1 MRGLSYNG
9 RPVPLFVCD
18 CESSSKFAQLSVED
32 VVLGGST
39 LVLCSG
45 VARIDQLRFESIALN
60 ACGLGSLMPCTR
72 NASGKWLM
80 SDCGT

>member
-1 MRGLSYNG
+1 LHSTSRIKLPPQLGCLWSGSRMRGLSYNG
-9 RPVPLFVCD
+9 RPVALFVCD

-45 VARIDQLRFESIALN
+45 VARIDQLRFESIA
-60 ACGLGSLMPCTR
+60 
-72 NASGKWLM
+72 
-80 SDCGT
+80 